1 MIEEER
7 EQPLDEADE
16 GPSTDAAEG
25 RRRRRRPGRPRRQRG
40 PRSGDVFLFL
50 LVFLLIVIFFAFG
63 LEQLVDLFYN
73 KTAGLILI
81 VIVVEFLI
89 LKSMDRTRVYQIEN
103 ARLREQ
109 RRADRALLKRAV
121 ELLDEA
127 TNEAALRSEE
137 TRRRLRHRAEVM
149 AEELRER
156 L

>member
-7 EQPLDEADE
+7 EEPLNEADE
-16 GPSTDAAEG
+16 PQSAEPSDG
-25 RRRRRRPGRPRRQRG
+25 RRRRRRARPRRQRG
-40 PRSGDVFLFL
+40 PRSGDLFLFV
-50 LVFLLIVIFFAFG
+50 LVFLLVVIFFAFG
-63 LEQLVDLFYN
+63 LEQIIDLFYN

-89 LKSMDRTRVYQIEN
+89 LKSMDRTRVYQMEN

-121 ELLDEA
+121 ELLEEATDDEA
-127 TNEAALRSEE
+127 VRRDD